1 MLTPWRNSNQ
11 RYSPENATYTGKV
24 IIEQGQWTDLH
35 MYILTKKI
43 GKNEYNFFLTLQF
56 CEGIKKLASSWY
68 VQTNSHI
75 HRKLPSN
82 KTSVEIRTNSHLHTP
97 KTPVELIFAWDSN
110 RVSRRKIASRVTR
123 LGELSSTHWVFF
135 LLWVAFWKLKKYIHT
150 YVAQIY
156 GLQFVSYV
164 FISTKNGLG
173 YVHFWATF

>member
-82 KTSVEIRTNSHLHTP
+82 KTSVEIRTNSHLHTY
-97 KTPVELIFAWDSN
+97 TEN
-110 RVSRRKIASRVTR
+110 SRRTHICVR
-123 LGELSSTHWVFF
+123 LEPGVAQKDCFQGDQIGRIVVYTLGVFF
-135 LLWVAFWKLKKYIHT
+135 TLGSFLKIKEVYTYICSSNLWTTIC
-150 YVAQIY
+150 
-156 GLQFVSYV
+156 
-164 FISTKNGLG
+164 
-173 YVHFWATF
+173 